1 MRKNNGFTLIE
12 VLVATLVLSIGLLGL
27 AALQANNLKNNQSAY
42 FRSQAT
48 QLAYDIADR
57 MRANVTASNSY
68 LSTSTAVA
76 AATQQADC
84 TEVSTTCSPEKMAQN
99 DLYELKSALATA
111 LPGGAATITS
121 AGGVFTVTVNWDDNH
136 DGLTDNAD
144 PNFQMS
150 FQL

>member
-1 MRKNNGFTLIE
+1 MNKNKGFTLIE
-12 VLVATLVLSIGLLGL
+12 VLVATVVLSIGLLGL

-68 LSTSTAVA
+68 LSTTMAVT

-84 TEVSTTCSPEKMAQN
+84 TTVSTTCTPAKMAQN

-111 LPGGAATITS
+111 LPGGSATITN

-136 DGLTDNAD
+136 DGAIDNSD

>member
-1 MRKNNGFTLIE
+1 MTKNNGFTLIE
-12 VLVATLVLSIGLLGL
+12 VLVATVVLSIGLLGL

-68 LSTSTAVA
+68 LSSTMAVT

-84 TEVSTTCSPEKMAQN
+84 TTVSDTCTPANMAEN
-99 DLYELKSALATA
+99 DLYDLKIALATA
-111 LPGGAATITS
+111 LPGGTATIAN

-136 DGLTDNAD
+136 DGSTNNAD